1 MIIQLLVQWVNKL
14 CNSSPWQAKGSLG
27 WWRWSST
34 GSPPVGS
41 DLRLWPGCYPCGRT
55 QSPSTPPWPD
65 QFEKTQIT
73 SEKVHTL
80 LSISQV
86 TADRKITRN
95 NKKPCLW
102 GESLWLKKI
111 NFVAWQQFIFWIT
124 QWIFKHLLLSKQLII
139 PQVKQK
145 HRGWF
150 HRPTWQSSRKHGLF
164 FFKLLRGPNT
174 VNFSLFTTKVFFF
187 FLTFTV
193 VHIHE
198 HNHAARSFVLC

>member
-1 MIIQLLVQWVNKL
+1 MNCDNSITCTVSQQACNCQYTHIR
-14 CNSSPWQAKGSLG
+14 NSSPWQAKGSLG

-95 NKKPCLW
+95 NKKHCLRGKVYSW
-102 GESLWLKKI
+102 KRSILWLDS
-111 NFVAWQQFIFWIT
+111 NLFFESPSGCSNT
-124 QWIFKHLLLSKQLII
+124 YYC
-139 PQVKQK
+139 
-145 HRGWF
+145 
-150 HRPTWQSSRKHGLF
+150 QSSL
-164 FFKLLRGPNT
+164 
-174 VNFSLFTTKVFFF
+174 
-187 FLTFTV
+187 
-193 VHIHE
+193 
-198 HNHAARSFVLC
+198 